1 MLVQS
6 ILLLSFFAPSLI
18 EACGNRPSGSRII
31 GGEEAPVN
39 SWPWQLSLRA
49 PNSHTCGASLLTSE
63 WVLTA
68 AHCVYRSSSP
78 STYRLVLGA
87 HDRTRGGEV
96 VRISRVIRHP
106 QFSMSNLRH
115 DVALLKLASP
125 ATISSKVGTICLPEQ
140 GSRIP
145 QGSTCYVTGWGRINP
160 SNNVLAEKLKQAKVP
175 VVSHNQ
181 CRRTNGGTVHE
192 SSMVCV
198 GGNGSSVCNGDSGG
212 PLSCLENGKWVVRG
226 AASWVTSRRCPIN
239 TFSVYARVSSY
250 VDWIKLYIRS
260 GNGGG
265 GGSAGGSCTDNNS
278 NCAWWASLGHCTGSY
293 EDYMKRNCAKSCKNC
308 GGGGGGNGSSSCED
322 KYSSCA
328 LWANQGYCTGRY
340 EYFMK
345 ANCAKACKQCGGGD
359 GSSSCEDKNSN
370 CPRWANSGYCTGRYE
385 NYMKRNCARSC
396 KNCGGGGGGD
406 SGGGGGGSGGGGGDG
421 GSKKCGYKPSS
432 RIVGGTEAPKGAWPW
447 QAQVRTSS
455 GFTFCGGTL
464 VDPEWVIT
472 AAHCTAGRTSSNT
485 RVRLG
490 AHYRSG
496 NAAGTEQDFKVERI
510 INHESYKRPRG
521 LAHDISLLKLSKPAQ
536 LTRAVGMACL
546 PEYSNSLTEI
556 DGKNCWVTGFGT
568 LSSGGSLAQVL
579 MQVSV
584 PIVTES
590 TCRRAYGSSI
600 HDSMV
605 CAGLARG
612 GKDSCQGDSGGP
624 LVCEANGRFFLE
636 GVVSWGSGCA
646 SPGKYGVYSR
656 VRYLRNW
663 VDSKISNNF

>member
-260 GNGGG
+260 GNGSSGGGGGGGSGGGG
-265 GGSAGGSCTDNNS
+265 GGSAGGT
-278 NCAWWASLGHCTGSY
+278 
-293 EDYMKRNCAKSCKNC
+293 
-308 GGGGGGNGSSSCED
+308 
-322 KYSSCA
+322 
-328 LWANQGYCTGRY
+328 
-340 EYFMK
+340 
-345 ANCAKACKQCGGGD
+345 
-359 GSSSCEDKNSN
+359 CEDKNSN